1 MNSGR
6 YYLKIIK
13 RQKKINVQTIIINIL
28 IKKRRY
34 ILFINKIT
42 NGGGAI
48 NCAKKGSLA
57 G

>member
-34 ILFINKIT
+34 ILFINKKT
-42 NGGGAI
+42 NMPSTNKRNNI
-48 NCAKKGSLA
+48 SDI
-57 G
+57 